1 MEKSRDNSIMEKL
14 MNTILGWLNLTCQD
28 TSPLISEMMD
38 HRVSF
43 FKRLKIR
50 IHLALCGVCLYYKDQ
65 LETISKLSKNLG
77 REDFPVKKDETL
89 PQETKD
95 KIKKMIEARH

>member
-1 MEKSRDNSIMEKL
+1 MEKL

-43 FKRLKIR
+43 FKRLKIK
-50 IHLALCGVCLYYKDQ
+50 IHLALCGVCLYYKGQ
-65 LETISKLSKNLG
+65 LETISVLSKNLSQ
-77 REDFPVKKDETL
+77 EDFPVKKDAAL
-89 PQETKD
+89 SQEAKD
-95 KIKKMIEARH
+95 KIKKMIVARH

>member
-1 MEKSRDNSIMEKL
+1 MEKL

-38 HRVSF
+38 HRVTF

-65 LETISKLSKNLG
+65 LETIRALSKNLG
-77 REDFPVKKDETL
+77 REDFPVKKDATL
-89 PQETKD
+89 SQESKD

>member
-1 MEKSRDNSIMEKL
+1 
-14 MNTILGWLNLTCQD
+14 MNTILGFLKMTCKD

-43 FKRLKIR
+43 VKRLKIR
-50 IHLALCGVCLYYKDQ
+50 IHLALCGVCLYYKEQ
-65 LETISKLSKNLG
+65 LETIRALSKNLG
-77 REDFPVKKDETL
+77 REDFSVKNDATL
-89 PQETKD
+89 PQESKD